1 MGYTDP
7 LQHLIKVWIL
17 LFLFFQLVF
26 KSQEASKYKTIE
38 VEWEKEI
45 CIITIK
51 SNVFLIPLKIWKYI
65 YNY

>member
-1 MGYTDP
+1 MGFTDP